1 MRLRSALVP
10 LALGALVL
18 TGTSSTAAVGNDI
31 VDTAGDAMT
40 AQAGQDI
47 LGVDFHMTTTDVVT
61 TTVVKGKKKKVVT
74 KTPKDLVVTMT
85 LAGPPAIDP
94 GISYQI
100 GAETDCGHLFVY
112 SYFSALD
119 AGPADSFQFSGC
131 GGEDATQPDG
141 EANFTVDAPAVIK
154 GNTITY
160 TVSAKAL
167 PKEIGMKSVFT
178 ELLAYTAVTEPAVG
192 YATADFVPESAIDYA
207 TGDAAVLG

>member
-1 MRLRSALVP
+1 MRLRTALLPV
-10 LALGALVL
+10 ALGALVL

-31 VDTAGDAMT
+31 VDAAGDAVT

-47 LGVDFHMTTTDVVT
+47 LGVDFHMTTTDLVT

-112 SYFSALD
+112 SYFSAVD

-131 GGEDATQPDG
+131 GGEDPASTDG
-141 EANFTVDAPAVIK
+141 EANFTVDAPAKVS
-154 GNTITY
+154 GNTLTY

-167 PKEIGMKSVFT
+167 PKEISMKSVFT
-178 ELLAYTAVTEPAVG
+178 ELIAYTAVTEPVVG
-192 YATADFVPESAIDYA
+192 YATADFVPESAIDFA
-207 TGDAAVLG
+207 TGDSAALG